1 MKGLH
6 SLQPGL
12 KALISGWKEKGQ
24 ELMQIFTQK
33 VNPIA
38 FELLEDKKKPASSD
52 ILYKSQKLIAE
63 LGKSFGKMDSYADS
77 CLKSINFKVNEEDI
91 KEAINTQIK
100 LDWNFNE
107 I

>member
-1 MKGLH
+1 
-6 SLQPGL
+6 
-12 KALISGWKEKGQ
+12 
-24 ELMQIFTQK
+24 
-33 VNPIA
+33 
-38 FELLEDKKKPASSD
+38 
-52 ILYKSQKLIAE
+52 
-63 LGKSFGKMDSYADS
+63 MDSYADS